1 MTRLRVSGV
10 TLLVAVVLLLVPAL
24 AWLQYRWVGQVSEA
38 ERERMQRTLRTA
50 AAQFATAFDT
60 ELSRAVIGLQIEGAV
75 ARAENWT
82 AYAERYTNWTERTP
96 DPRLVREVLLV
107 DAATSRGREATRPGE
122 ARHNRR
128 SDDGPVTPEQLRV
141 RRWNNESR
149 AFEPASWTPDLEP
162 FRAVL
167 AEHLG
172 TIQVMRGQMNGRFR
186 REGLMSFTVGDPFTL
201 LSPVTAFDF
210 AALAR

>member
-82 AYAERYTNWTERTP
+82 AYAERRQALSRRTSP
-96 DPRLVREVLLV
+96 FCRTALPRTQPRMAVGR
-107 DAATSRGREATRPGE
+107 DCWPSAAPETRGE
-122 ARHNRR
+122 
-128 SDDGPVTPEQLRV
+128 TP
-141 RRWNNESR
+141 
-149 AFEPASWTPDLEP
+149 
-162 FRAVL
+162 
-167 AEHLG
+167 
-172 TIQVMRGQMNGRFR
+172 
-186 REGLMSFTVGDPFTL
+186 
-201 LSPVTAFDF
+201 
-210 AALAR
+210 